1 MTAIRGTGRPES
13 HPRRK
18 TDLRARVCNCPTTD
32 GRLSIVGNFAT
43 LLESE
48 FIRAAR
54 FHLAVGFGELIDHVG
69 LRRHAQTCVSCP
81 GQDQKTLA
89 PDIFCRV
96 DVGVGFVPTTQTFE
110 DVLVDTVPGVNVS
123 AFRTRLAYHRA
134 RLLMS
139 ISLLLLLPAGV
150 SHTGREFAGSL
161 YVLPDFATR
170 VYMVAVVD
178 HAPVL

>member
-1 MTAIRGTGRPES
+1 MRPSALKPLTAHFWS
-13 HPRRK
+13 RRFPPI
-18 TDLRARVCNCPTTD
+18 LPFVPSNRVFA
-32 GRLSIVGNFAT
+32 LVGSG
-43 LLESE
+43 L
-48 FIRAAR
+48 AA
-54 FHLAVGFGELIDHVG
+54 LIDHVG
-69 LRRHAQTCVSCP
+69 LRRHAQACVSCP

-110 DVLVDTVPGVNVS
+110 DGLVDAVPGVNVS
-123 AFRTRLAYHRA
+123 TFRTRLADYRA

-170 VYMVAVVD
+170 VYIVAVVG